1 MERFGLSD
9 KSKEELIDI
18 ILRKNSSEKS
28 MSAELSSAKSRLAQ
42 VKLELTN
49 REKAICYLC
58 VICIIL
64 MASSA
69 ILLFCR

>member
-18 ILRKNSSEKS
+18 ILSKNSAEES
-28 MSAELSSAKSRLAQ
+28 MSVELSSAKSRLAQ

-49 REKAICYLC
+49 REKAICHLC
-58 VICIIL
+58 IICIIL
-64 MASSA
+64 MVSSA
-69 ILLFCR
+69 FLLFSR